1 MINSPKKE
9 NTEKRVLKTEP
20 KLNVTLNEEQKEFVK
35 LFYQYDVLFL
45 HGDFGS
51 GKSLAAVH
59 TALTAF
65 RKKQFNNIWITR
77 PMLKNSLA
85 ALPGAQPYSSKILTP
100 NGWTTMGEI
109 VEGDIVYASDG
120 SEVKVLGTYE
130 HGERDVFEITTLQ
143 NRKTKTCDKHL
154 WEVQESNYKRKY
166 NKPKLVDTTYI
177 KENLINDYG
186 GLRFSIPK
194 NDSVKFYEKSLELHP
209 YVMGCLLGDG
219 SSAGSIRMCNVDQE
233 LLDRFN
239 ELIKPL
245 GCSLTKPKDNK
256 QIGYYIKSSSENNKP
271 GKSIKLTNVLTSEET
286 VYNRIGEALKVLDI
300 KRPTLHHRCE
310 KKSTID
316 NIKYEFI
323 EDREFSTN
331 PVKNILEGFNLNGVK
346 SYDKFIPDIYKL
358 GSYEQRVELLRGLLD
373 TDGNIKK
380 NGEVNFSTTSKKLA
394 DDITEVV
401 YSLGG
406 KVHMCVR
413 DRRDE
418 INTRIGERDIITRRI
433 SYQIGISFSE
443 YPDLFYISRKK
454 ERIKKYSPIHKDFIK
469 TVEFVGK
476 ERVKCIKIDHPRE
489 LYITD
494 DYIVTHNTLEE
505 KMSPY
510 TFPITQNM
518 EVCQGKEMTDKML
531 KEGLV
536 KIMPIEVA
544 KGCSF
549 IDSVVIVDEYEDM
562 SYSDFRTILTRLS
575 KGSKMIF
582 CGSKEQIDKQIGK
595 NSCIYETMKLETSG
609 LVGYITLKANHRNP
623 VLTDIIAFL
632 ENK

>member
-1 MINSPKKE
+1 MQEIKKQ
-9 NTEKRVLKTEP
+9 NKEKRVLKTEP
-20 KLNVTLNEEQKEFVK
+20 KLKVDLNEEQKEFVK
-35 LFYQYDVLFL
+35 LFYQYDVCFL

-59 TALTAF
+59 TALTSF

-100 NGWTTMGEI
+100 NGWITMGEI
-109 VEGDIVYASDG
+109 KEGDTVYASDG

-130 HGERDVFEITTLQ
+130 HGERDIFEITTIQ
-143 NRKTKTCDKHL
+143 NRKTQTCDKHL

-166 NKPKLVDTTYI
+166 NKPRLVDTTYI
-177 KENLINDYG
+177 KDNLINNYG
-186 GLRFSIPK
+186 GLRFSLPK
-194 NDSVKFYEKSLELHP
+194 NEAVGFFEKELKLHP

-219 SSAGSIRMCNVDQE
+219 CSNEHVTICSIDKE
-233 LLDRFN
+233 LLNRFD
-239 ELIKPL
+239 ELISPL
-245 GCSLTKPKDNK
+245 GCSLSKPKGNK
-256 QIGYYIKSSSENNKP
+256 QIGYNIKSSSENNKP
-271 GKSIKLTNVLTSEET
+271 GKSIKLTNTLTSEEII
-286 VYNRIGEALKVLDI
+286 YSRIGEALKVLGI
-300 KRPTLHHRCE
+300 KRSTLHSRCE
-310 KKSTID
+310 KNSVVD
-316 NIKYEFI
+316 NLKYEFI
-323 EDREFSTN
+323 DDREFSTN
-331 PVKNILEGFNLNGVK
+331 PVKNILETFNLNGVK
-346 SYDKFIPDIYKL
+346 SYDKFIPEIYKF
-358 GSYEQRVELLRGLLD
+358 GSYEQRLELLRGLLD

-413 DRRDE
+413 DRRNE
-418 INTRIGERDIITRRI
+418 INKRIGERDIVARRI

-443 YPDLFYISRKK
+443 YPDLFYISRKR
-454 ERIKKYSPIHKDFIK
+454 ERIKKYSSIHKDFIK
-469 TVEFVGK
+469 SVEFVGK

-494 DYIVTHNTLEE
+494 DYIITHNTLEE

-562 SYSDFRTILTRLS
+562 TYADFRTILTRLS

-595 NSCIYETMKLETSG
+595 NSCIYDTMKLENSG
-609 LVGYITLKANHRNP
+609 LVGYITLKSNHRNP
-623 VLTDIIAFL
+623 ILTDIIEFL
-632 ENK
+632 EKD